1 MAKEHKG
8 KLQNGENYITSKTTE
23 WRNTKRQILQNGE
36 RQNVENCRMAKD
48 KMLNLTER
56 QIQNVKNTKRR
67 KTLNGKKKI
76 GRIGLYM
83 KTISF
88 ILHGN

>member
-8 KLQNGENYITSKTTE
+8 KLKNGENYKTSKNTK

-36 RQNVENCRMAKD
+36 RQNVESYRTSNTKCQKYKTAKD
-48 KMLNLTER
+48 P
-56 QIQNVKNTKRR
+56 KRR
-67 KTLNGKKKI
+67 KKI

>member
-8 KLQNGENYITSKTTE
+8 KLQNGENYKTSKTTE

-36 RQNVENCRMAKD
+36 RQNVENWRMAKD
-48 KMLNLTER
+48 EMLNLTER
-56 QIQNVKNTKRR
+56 QNTKCQKYKTAKDPKRR
-67 KTLNGKKKI
+67 KKI